1 MSQTKMFV
9 SSRELLLPDFLKLI
23 RKTFPKGTIF
33 GTPSGDLY
41 KVCTRAVINEKE
53 QRICVVLNPV
63 GKTLE
68 KKKALYS
75 QLGMKSKDY
84 SSMVDRSWLWG
95 KI

>member
-1 MSQTKMFV
+1 M
-9 SSRELLLPDFLKLI
+9 
-23 RKTFPKGTIF
+23 

-84 SSMVDRSWLWG
+84 SSMVDQSWLLG
-95 KI
+95 QNLKILMEEKTNETGRN